1 MRRQGPEQYTQFV
14 IAVLR
19 IWLIG
24 ADLYC
29 EASSPIDTL
38 STLHIRL
45 QQLVGI
51 ICKVY
56 QCTFVDRPVED
67 KNHKNSTG

>member
-45 QQLVGI
+45 Q
-51 ICKVY
+51 
-56 QCTFVDRPVED
+56 
-67 KNHKNSTG
+67 